1 MNALLELARA
11 LCDEAGL
18 EPSVVPDVHLR
29 AALKRRQLICGAP
42 TLEDYAARCAARP
55 EERGE
60 ILEEVL
66 VRESWF
72 FRDQAP
78 YELLTALA
86 STRWCNQDSPL
97 RALSAPCANGEEAY
111 SIAIA
116 LAEAGH
122 SLSRLQVCALDLSQR
137 GLKAAAA
144 GRYEARAL
152 GQLPAPLRQRW
163 LIPTA
168 TGHYLVHAAL
178 RACVQYQHANLLA
191 LPAALTAQR
200 YQVLCCRNAM
210 IYLRPA
216 VRRRLLEQWMSCL
229 AGDGVLI
236 VGHAEA
242 ALMPSRWL
250 RPVGPP
256 GAFAF
261 EHAPVAI
268 APVVR
273 ATATRRS
280 GAPQARS
287 AHPASRPPPQE
298 PTRRPVAP
306 APLAEAA
313 ALADR
318 GRYAPAAA
326 LLEQLLASDYDQV
339 EALYLLGLVRAAEG
353 DVAAARRCFT
363 RALYLVPAHQASLEH
378 LALLAADGED
388 SAAARRLRRRSA
400 HAAAPE

>member
-1 MNALLELARA
+1 VNALLELARA

-42 TLEDYAARCAARP
+42 TLEEYAARCAARP

-60 ILEEVL
+60 ILEELL

-86 STRWCNQDSPL
+86 STRWRNQDSPL
-97 RALSAPCANGEEAY
+97 HALSAPCANGEEAY

-144 GRYEARAL
+144 GRYEARVL

-168 TGHYLVHAAL
+168 TGHYQVHAAL
-178 RACVQYQHANLLA
+178 RECVQYQHANLLA

-210 IYLRPA
+210 IYLRPT

-229 AGDGVLI
+229 ADDGVLI

-261 EHAPVAI
+261 EHAPVDA
-268 APVVR
+268 APAVR
-273 ATATRRS
+273 ATAPRRS
-280 GAPQARS
+280 GTPQARS
-287 AHPASRPPPQE
+287 AHPASRPPPQG

-363 RALYLVPAHQASLEH
+363 RALYLVPAHQASLEY